1 MSVPQS
7 LAAFL
12 VLTGLAAVPSSAADP
27 PSVVNPFK
35 AFTRSP
41 FTAEVEVYS
50 GGITGDR
57 IGAAYQSAGRG
68 DYGARFTF
76 GFLKGLN
83 FSLNY
88 MYSNQSRSF
97 TALAPPSPLLPA
109 GTLLMRANNLN
120 MFFGNGEFNV
130 VQTKRARFYISPG
143 MGFARNGSRSVTMLW
158 PGHST
163 STRILPGTALT
174 FNLGAG
180 VKVYPFR
187 HLGFRFDLRDHISG
201 GGTGSM
207 EASDGWVCAA
217 VYPPPPGCLIMN
229 ATPLFGKIPVQN
241 NVTLTVGLIFVI
253 R

>member
-1 MSVPQS
+1 MSVPRF

-12 VLTGLAAVPSSAADP
+12 VLAGLAAVPSSAADP
-27 PSVVNPFK
+27 PTVVNPFK

-97 TALAPPSPLLPA
+97 TAVPPPELLLPT

-130 VQTKRARFYISPG
+130 VQTKRARFYLSPG
-143 MGFARNGSRSVTMLW
+143 MGFARNGSRSMTLLW
-158 PGHST
+158 PGGRT
-163 STRILPGTALT
+163 STPIFPGTALT

-187 HLGFRFDLRDHISG
+187 HVGFRFDVRDYVSG

-207 EASDGWVCAA
+207 EASDGRYCLM
-217 VYPPPPGCLIMN
+217 VYPPPPGCLIIN
-229 ATPLFGKIPVQN
+229 VTPLFGKIPVQN
-241 NVTLTVGLIFVI
+241 NVTLTVGLIFAI

>member
-1 MSVPQS
+1 MSVPQF

-12 VLTGLAAVPSSAADP
+12 VLAGLAAIPSPAADP

-41 FTAEVEVYS
+41 FTAELEVYS
-50 GGITGDR
+50 GGITGER

-68 DYGARFTF
+68 NYGARFTF

-97 TALAPPSPLLPA
+97 TALPPPSPLLPA

-120 MFFGNGEFNV
+120 MFFGNGEFNI
-130 VQTKRARFYISPG
+130 VQTKRASFYLSPG
-143 MGFARNGSRSVTMLW
+143 VGFARNGSRSMTLVW
-158 PGHST
+158 RGGRAST
-163 STRILPGTALT
+163 PIFPGTSLT

-187 HLGFRFDLRDHISG
+187 HLGFRFDLRDYVSG

-207 EASDGWVCAA
+207 EASDVRYYVM
-217 VYPPPPGCLIMN
+217 VYPPPPGSIVRN
-229 ATPLFGKIPVQN
+229 AAPYFGKIPVQN
-241 NVTLTVGLIFVI
+241 NVTFTVGLIFKI

>member
-1 MSVPQS
+1 MSVPQF

-12 VLTGLAAVPSSAADP
+12 VLTGLAAIPSPAADP

-41 FTAEVEVYS
+41 FTAELEVYS

-68 DYGARFTF
+68 NYGARFTF
-76 GFLKGLN
+76 GFLKGLS
-83 FSLNY
+83 FSFNY

-97 TALAPPSPLLPA
+97 TAVPPPSPLLPTGA
-109 GTLLMRANNLN
+109 LLMRANNLN

-130 VQTKRARFYISPG
+130 VQTKRARFYLSPG
-143 MGFARNGSRSVTMLW
+143 MGFARNGSRSMTLLW
-158 PGHST
+158 PGGRT
-163 STRILPGTALT
+163 STRIFPGTALT

-180 VKVYPFR
+180 VKVYPSR
-187 HLGFRFDLRDHISG
+187 HLGFRFDLRDHVSG

-207 EASDGWVCAA
+207 ETSDIWYSPM
-217 VYPPPPGCLIMN
+217 VYPPPPRSIIMN
-229 ATPLFGKIPVQN
+229 AAPFFGKIPVQN
-241 NVTLTVGLIFVI
+241 NVTFTVGLIFKI

>member
-1 MSVPQS
+1 MSVPRF
-7 LAAFL
+7 LAVFL
-12 VLTGLAAVPSSAADP
+12 VLTGLPAIPSPAADP

-41 FTAEVEVYS
+41 FTAELELYS

-97 TALAPPSPLLPA
+97 TAVPPPSPLLPT

-120 MFFGNGEFNV
+120 MFFCNGEFNV
-130 VQTKRARFYISPG
+130 VQTKRARFYLSPG
-143 MGFARNGSRSVTMLW
+143 MGFARNGSRSMTLLW
-158 PGHST
+158 PGGRA
-163 STRILPGTALT
+163 STRIFPGTALT

-180 VKVYPFR
+180 VKIYPFR
-187 HLGFRFDLRDHISG
+187 HLGFRFDLRDHVSG
-201 GGTGSM
+201 GGTSSM
-207 EASDGWVCAA
+207 ATSDTWYHIA
-217 VYPPPPGCLIMN
+217 VYPPPPGSLIIN
-229 ATPLFGKIPVQN
+229 AAPYFGKIPVQN